1 MNQERVAYWLSVGAQ
16 PSERSKTVEGLGQ
29 GRSLS
34 NMNATPAVA
43 DDLIVIGKIYSVHGV
58 RGEVKVYS
66 FTDPTETLLQYKT
79 WTLKREGSVKQVE
92 LVSGRGSDKF
102 LVAKLKGLDDREEAR
117 LLAGYEIRV
126 PRNLFPELT
135 DGEYYWY
142 QLEGLKVI
150 DQLGQLFGKID
161 HLLETGATM
170 QWWSSLALAAWM
182 IGERLLPYTEQCVL
196 AVDLAAGEMKVEWD
210 ADF

>member
-1 MNQERVAYWLSVGAQ
+1 MS
-16 PSERSKTVEGLGQ
+16 
-29 GRSLS
+29 
-34 NMNATPAVA
+34 ATPVST

-66 FTDPTETLLQYKT
+66 FTDPVANLLEYKS
-79 WTLKREGSVKQVE
+79 WTLRREGSVKQVE

-117 LLAGYEIRV
+117 LLAGYEICV
-126 PRNLFPELT
+126 PRSLFPELA

-150 DQLGQLFGKID
+150 DQAGQLLGKVD
-161 HLLETGATM
+161 HLLETGANDVLVVKPCTD
-170 QWWSSLALAAWM
+170 SLD
-182 IGERLLPYTEQCVL
+182 GRERLLPYSEQCVL
-196 AVDLAAGEMKVEWD
+196 SIDLGVGEMRVDWD